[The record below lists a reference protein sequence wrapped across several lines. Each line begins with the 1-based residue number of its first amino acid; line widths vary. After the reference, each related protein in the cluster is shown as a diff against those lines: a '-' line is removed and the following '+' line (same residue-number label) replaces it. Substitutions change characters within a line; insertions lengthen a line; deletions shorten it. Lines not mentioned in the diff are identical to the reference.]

1 MRRDALT
8 DVTSRVSDFTG
19 ARAAAIVVV
28 ETGCVA
34 EQAVPVL
41 RIVFQIAIFLNAV
54 VVKMPG
60 LPTVRFVSSDSRGML
75 TYETMVVL
83 HRTVVHHFLKVR
95 FKVVTLSVQGLL

>member
-8 DVTSRVSDFTG
+8 DVTSRVSDSTG

-60 LPTVRFVSSDSRGML
+60 LPTVRFVSSDSRGVL

-83 HRTVVHHFLKVR
+83 HRTVVHHFLKVW